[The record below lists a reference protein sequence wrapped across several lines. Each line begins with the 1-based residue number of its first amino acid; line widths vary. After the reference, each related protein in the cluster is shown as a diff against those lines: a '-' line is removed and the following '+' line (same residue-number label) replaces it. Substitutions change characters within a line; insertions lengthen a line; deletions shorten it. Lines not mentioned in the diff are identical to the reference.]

1 MTKAR
6 DLSDIVSALSSN
18 AGKAVIVKGD
28 GSELIFGDSGATEFY
43 GFKYIDND
51 SDSFNETLQVTTT
64 NAGADNIA
72 VSNADNSATDLFDE
86 SFFASRNLTFS
97 INQTTGN
104 LEVTI

>member
-18 AGKAVIVKGD
+18 AGKAVIVKAD

-64 NAGADNIA
+64 NAGADDIA
-72 VSNADNSATDLFDE
+72 VSNADNSATDLYDE

>member
-43 GFKYIDND
+43 GFKYVDND
-51 SDSFNETLQVTTT
+51 FDSFNETLQVTT
-64 NAGADNIA
+64 IMQEQMILQYLMQII
-72 VSNADNSATDLFDE
+72 VLLIYMMKVFLLVE
-86 SFFASRNLTFS
+86 IL
-97 INQTTGN
+97 
-104 LEVTI
+104 LLV

>member
-18 AGKAVIVKGD
+18 AGKAVIVKTD

-43 GFKYIDND
+43 GFKYIDSD
-51 SDSFNETLQVTTT
+51 SDNFNETLQVTTT

-97 INQTTGN
+97 VNQTTGN

>member
-43 GFKYIDND
+43 GFKYMRANN
-51 SDSFNETLQVTTT
+51 FK
-64 NAGADNIA
+64 
-72 VSNADNSATDLFDE
+72 
-86 SFFASRNLTFS
+86 SR
-97 INQTTGN
+97 G
-104 LEVTI
+104 

>member
-1 MTKAR
+1 MAMLAKEFKK
-6 DLSDIVSALSSN
+6 
-18 AGKAVIVKGD
+18 GKTD

-43 GFKYIDND
+43 GFKYIDSD
-51 SDSFNETLQVTTT
+51 SDNFNETLQVTTT

-97 INQTTGN
+97 VNQTTGN